1 MRFQKPKEPVE
12 LRRWRSANPKETD
25 WKSLDT
31 EVKEVMRK
39 ALARGQRDACCYCHG
54 PAEPRSRI
62 EHIVARDGA
71 NTFDWQNLAL
81 ACNGAE
87 GLPVD
92 EHHCDKRKGS
102 RVLRVVHP
110 YSNPVVGL
118 VRVGSS
124 GRLKGHA
131 DQGDLREDVDAILNL
146 NGRRPVN
153 ARRQAIATAAAG
165 LPKGSWS
172 VRRLEA
178 LLAELR
184 VLDRP
189 IPYQAWV
196 ERWLEGKR
204 SSR

>member
-1 MRFQKPKEPVE
+1 MRFQKPKEPIE
-12 LRRWRSANPKETD
+12 LRRWRAANPKETD

-31 EVKEVMRK
+31 AVKEATRK

-62 EHIVARDGA
+62 EHIVARDGT

-102 RVLRVVHP
+102 RALRVVHP
-110 YSNPVVGL
+110 YTNPVVGL

-131 DQGDLREDVDAILNL
+131 DQGDLREDVEATLNL

-165 LPKGSWS
+165 LPGGSWS
-172 VRRLEA
+172 VRRLES

-184 VLDRP
+184 ALERP
-189 IPYQAWV
+189 IPYQGWV
-196 ERWLEGKR
+196 ERWLEDKR